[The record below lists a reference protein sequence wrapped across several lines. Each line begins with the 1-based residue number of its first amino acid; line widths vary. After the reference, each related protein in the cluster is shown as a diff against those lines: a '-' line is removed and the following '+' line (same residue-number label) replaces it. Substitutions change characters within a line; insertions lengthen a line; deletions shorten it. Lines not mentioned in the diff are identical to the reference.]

1 MSASFPAR
9 MEPVSGDG
17 EAHERKT
24 SVMRNQ
30 RSEAKCN
37 ITTIGGGTG
46 TFNVLSG
53 LGKKPH
59 LNLAAIVT
67 VADSGGSTG
76 ELRDEFGILPPG
88 DVRRAIVALSEDTEV
103 VRRLFEYRFKEGRRI
118 AGHTIG
124 NLLLTALTDIMGD
137 FERGIE
143 ELSEM
148 FSVQGKVIPVTLD
161 NVSLGV
167 TLENGE
173 QILGETDIDV
183 PKHDATVPIRDAFLL
198 GGGRLNPRA
207 REAIENSDYVI
218 VGPGDLYTSIV
229 PNLLCQGMVDAL
241 RGSDAKI
248 VYVCNIMTKRGET
261 DGFAV
266 EDFVRV
272 LEQYLGEGT
281 IDYLL
286 VNNGEL
292 RANLV
297 SKYRD
302 EGKAPVR
309 MRDRATLTQKGIR
322 VVERDFTSE
331 TDYIRHDPRKLART
345 IEDFASGWIR

>member
-1 MSASFPAR
+1 
-9 MEPVSGDG
+9 
-17 EAHERKT
+17 
-24 SVMRNQ
+24 MRQ
-30 RSEAKCN
+30 EHSEVKCN

-53 LGKKPH
+53 LGKNRR
-59 LNLAAIVT
+59 LNLTAIVT

-88 DVRRAIVALSEDTEV
+88 DVRRAIVALAEDTEV
-103 VRRLFEYRFKEGRRI
+103 VRRLFEYRFKEGKRI

-143 ELSEM
+143 ELSDM
-148 FSVQGKVIPVTLD
+148 FDVHGKVIPVTLD

-167 TLENGE
+167 TLENGA
-173 QILGETDIDV
+173 QILGEVDIDV
-183 PKHDATVPIRDAFLL
+183 PKHDPSIPIRDAFLL

-207 REAIENSDYVI
+207 KEAIENSDYVI
-218 VGPGDLYTSIV
+218 VGPGDLYTSII
-229 PNLLCQGMVDAL
+229 PNLLCKGMVEAI
-241 RGSDAKI
+241 RSSSAKI
-248 VYVCNIMTKRGET
+248 IYVCNIMTKHGET

-292 RANLV
+292 RSSLLR
-297 SKYRD
+297 KY
-302 EGKAPVR
+302 EEENKIPVR
-309 MRDRATLTQKGIR
+309 LRNRELLVQKGIK

-331 TDYIRHDPRKLART
+331 TDYIRHDPHKLSRT
-345 IEDFASGWIR
+345 IEDFASGWIK

>member
-1 MSASFPAR
+1 M
-9 MEPVSGDG
+9 
-17 EAHERKT
+17 RKE
-24 SVMRNQ
+24 Q
-30 RSEAKCN
+30 SEMKCN

-53 LGKKPH
+53 LGQDRR
-59 LNLAAIVT
+59 LNLAAIVS

-88 DVRRAIVALSEDTEV
+88 DVRRAIVALAEDTEV
-103 VRRLFEYRFKEGRRI
+103 VRRLFEYRFKEGKRI

-143 ELSEM
+143 ELSDM
-148 FSVQGKVIPVTLD
+148 FEVHGKVIPVTLD

-167 TLENGE
+167 TLENGHR
-173 QILGETDIDV
+173 ILGETDIDV
-183 PKHDATVPIRDAFLL
+183 PKHDPNIPIRDAFLL
-198 GGGRLNPRA
+198 GGGRLNSRA
-207 REAIENSDYVI
+207 KEAIDNSDYVI
-218 VGPGDLYTSIV
+218 LGPGDLYTSLI
-229 PNLLCQGMVDAL
+229 PNLLCKGMVEAI
-241 RGSDAKI
+241 RNTGAKVI
-248 VYVCNIMTKRGET
+248 YVCNIMTKHGET

-272 LEQYLGEGT
+272 IEEYLGEGV

-292 RANLV
+292 RGDLLK
-297 SKYRD
+297 KYEM
-302 EGKAPVR
+302 EGKIPVR
-309 MRDRATLTQKGIR
+309 LHDRESLIRKGIKI
-322 VVERDFTSE
+322 VERDFTSE

-345 IEDFASGWIR
+345 VEDFASGWIK

>member
-1 MSASFPAR
+1 M
-9 MEPVSGDG
+9 
-17 EAHERKT
+17 RKQ
-24 SVMRNQ
+24 N
-30 RSEAKCN
+30 SEVKCN

-53 LGKKPH
+53 LGRNRR

-88 DVRRAIVALSEDTEV
+88 DVRRAIVALAEDTEV

-124 NLLLTALTDIMGD
+124 NLLLTALTDIMGG

-148 FSVQGKVIPVTLD
+148 FDVHGKVIPVTLD

-173 QILGETDIDV
+173 RILGETDIDV
-183 PKHDATVPIRDAFLL
+183 PKHDASIPIRDAFLL
-198 GGGRLNPRA
+198 GGGCLNPRA
-207 REAIENSDYVI
+207 KEAIENSDYVI
-218 VGPGDLYTSIV
+218 VGPGDLYTSII
-229 PNLLCQGMVDAL
+229 PNLLCKGMVEVL
-241 RGSDAKI
+241 RSSTAKI
-248 VYVCNIMTKRGET
+248 IYVCNIMTKHGET

-272 LEQYLGEGT
+272 LEQYLGEGA

-292 RANLV
+292 RSDLV
-297 SKYRD
+297 KKYEE
-302 EGKAPVR
+302 EGKIPVR
-309 MRDRATLTQKGIR
+309 LRDRQSLTLKGIK

-331 TDYIRHDPRKLART
+331 TDYIRHDPHKLSRT

>member
-1 MSASFPAR
+1 
-9 MEPVSGDG
+9 
-17 EAHERKT
+17 
-24 SVMRNQ
+24 MRTQ
-30 RSEAKCN
+30 YSESKCN

-53 LGKKPH
+53 LGKNPR

-88 DVRRAIVALSEDTEV
+88 DVRRAIVALAEDTEV

-118 AGHTIG
+118 AGHTVG

-143 ELSEM
+143 ELSDM
-148 FSVQGKVIPVTLD
+148 FDVHGKVIPVTLD

-173 QILGETDIDV
+173 RILGETDIDV
-183 PKHDATVPIRDAFLL
+183 PKHDANIPIRDAFLL

-218 VGPGDLYTSIV
+218 VGPGDLYTSII
-229 PNLLCQGMVDAL
+229 PNLLCEGMVEVL
-241 RGSDAKI
+241 RATTAKI
-248 VYVCNIMTKRGET
+248 IYACNIMTKHGET

-272 LEQYLGEGT
+272 LEHYLGEGT

-292 RANLV
+292 RSNLV
-297 SKYRD
+297 KKYEE
-302 EGKAPVR
+302 EGKIPVR
-309 MRDRATLTQKGIR
+309 LRNRQVLVDKGIR
-322 VVERDFTSE
+322 IVERDFTSE

>member
-1 MSASFPAR
+1 M
-9 MEPVSGDG
+9 
-17 EAHERKT
+17 
-24 SVMRNQ
+24 
-30 RSEAKCN
+30 KCN

-53 LGKKPH
+53 LGKKRN

-88 DVRRAIVALSEDTEV
+88 DVRRAIVALADDTEV
-103 VRRLFEYRFKEGRRI
+103 VRRLFEYRFKEGRSI
-118 AGHTIG
+118 AGHTVG

-148 FSVQGKVIPVTLD
+148 FDVHGKVIPVTLD

-173 QILGETDIDV
+173 RIVGETDIDI
-183 PKHDATVPIRDAFLL
+183 PKHDATIPIREAFLL
-198 GGGRLNPRA
+198 GGGCLNPRA
-207 REAIENSDYVI
+207 REAIGNSDYVI
-218 VGPGDLYTSIV
+218 IGPGDLYTSII
-229 PNLLCQGMVDAL
+229 PNLLCSGMVEAL
-241 RGSDAKI
+241 RVTPAKVI
-248 VYVCNIMTKRGET
+248 YVCNIMTKHGET

-266 EDFVRV
+266 EDFIRV
-272 LEQYLGEGT
+272 LEQYAGPGS
-281 IDYLL
+281 IDYVL

-292 RANLV
+292 RSDLLC
-297 SKYRD
+297 KYEA
-302 EGKAPVR
+302 EGKVPVR
-309 MRDRATLTQKGIR
+309 FRDRTSLEAGGIK
-322 VVERDFTSE
+322 VVERDYISE
-331 TDYIRHDPRKLART
+331 TDYIRHNPRKLAQT
-345 IEDFASGWIR
+345 IEDFASGWIK

>member
-1 MSASFPAR
+1 M
-9 MEPVSGDG
+9 
-17 EAHERKT
+17 RK
-24 SVMRNQ
+24 RL
-30 RSEAKCN
+30 SETKCN
-37 ITTIGGGTG
+37 ITTVGGGTG

-53 LGKKPH
+53 LGRNRH

-88 DVRRAIVALSEDTEV
+88 DVRRAIVALAEDTEV

-124 NLLLTALTDIMGD
+124 NLLLTALTDIMGG

-148 FSVQGKVIPVTLD
+148 FSVRGKVIPVTLD

-173 QILGETDIDV
+173 RILGETDIDV
-183 PKHDATVPIRDAFLL
+183 PRHDANVPIRDAFLL
-198 GGGRLNPRA
+198 GGGQINPRA

-229 PNLLCQGMVDAL
+229 PNLLCEGMVEAL
-241 RGSDAKI
+241 RGSSARI
-248 VYVCNIMTKRGET
+248 IYVCNIMTKHGET

-272 LEQYLGEGT
+272 IEQYLGEGA

-292 RANLV
+292 RAHLV
-297 SKYRD
+297 RKYKK
-302 EGKAPVR
+302 EGKTPVR
-309 MRDRATLTQKGIR
+309 MRDRASLLHKGIR
-322 VVERDFTSE
+322 LVERDFTSE
-331 TDYIRHDPRKLART
+331 TDYIRHDPRKLARA

>member
-1 MSASFPAR
+1 M
-9 MEPVSGDG
+9 
-17 EAHERKT
+17 
-24 SVMRNQ
+24 
-30 RSEAKCN
+30 KCN

-53 LGKKPH
+53 LGKNRN

-88 DVRRAIVALSEDTEV
+88 DVRRAIVALSDDTDV
-103 VRRLFEYRFKEGRRI
+103 VRRLFEYRFKEGRSV

-148 FSVQGKVIPVTLD
+148 FDVHGKVIPVTLD
-161 NVSLGV
+161 NVSIGV
-167 TLENGE
+167 TLENGDR
-173 QILGETDIDV
+173 IVGETAIDI
-183 PKHDATVPIRDAFLL
+183 PKHDGNIPIRDAFLL
-198 GGGRLNPRA
+198 GGGHLNPRA

-218 VGPGDLYTSIV
+218 IGPGDLYTSLV
-229 PNLLCQGMVDAL
+229 PNLLCTGMVDAI
-241 RGSDAKI
+241 RGTDAKI
-248 VYVCNIMTKRGET
+248 IYVCNIMTKHGET
-261 DGFAV
+261 DGFCV

-272 LEQYLGEGT
+272 VEQYIGEGV
-281 IDYLL
+281 IDYVLI
-286 VNNGEL
+286 NTGEL
-292 RANLV
+292 RADLLT
-297 SKYRD
+297 KYQA

-309 MRDRATLTQKGIR
+309 LQDRAVLLKKG
-322 VVERDFTSE
+322 VKLVERDFTSE

-345 IEDFASGWIR
+345 VQDFASGWIK

>member
-1 MSASFPAR
+1 M
-9 MEPVSGDG
+9 
-17 EAHERKT
+17 RKQ
-24 SVMRNQ
+24 V
-30 RSEAKCN
+30 SEAKCN
-37 ITTIGGGTG
+37 ITTVGGGTG
-46 TFNVLSG
+46 TFHVLSG
-53 LGKKPH
+53 LGRNRK

-88 DVRRAIVALSEDTEV
+88 DVRRAIVALAEDTGM
-103 VRRLFEYRFKEGRRI
+103 VRRLFEYRFKEGRSI

-124 NLLLTALTDIMGD
+124 NLLLTALTDITGD

-148 FSVQGKVIPVTLD
+148 FSVRGKVIPVTLD

-173 QILGETDIDV
+173 KILGETAIDV
-183 PKHDATVPIRDAFLL
+183 PRHDADIPIREAYLL

-218 VGPGDLYTSIV
+218 VGPGDLYTSVV
-229 PNLLCQGMVDAL
+229 PNLLCEGMSEVL
-241 RGSDAKI
+241 RGSGAKI
-248 VYVCNIMTKRGET
+248 VYVCNIMTKHGET

-272 LEQYLGEGT
+272 VERYLGEGT

-292 RANLV
+292 RADLLR
-297 SKYRD
+297 KYER

-309 MRDRATLTQKGIR
+309 LRDRAALARRGIKI
-322 VVERDFTSE
+322 VERDFTSE
-331 TDYIRHDPRKLART
+331 TDLIRHDPRKLARA

>member
-1 MSASFPAR
+1 LNKLQAENKAM
-9 MEPVSGDG
+9 
-17 EAHERKT
+17 
-24 SVMRNQ
+24 
-30 RSEAKCN
+30 KCN

-53 LGKKPH
+53 LGKNRN

-88 DVRRAIVALSEDTEV
+88 DVRRAIVALSDDTDV
-103 VRRLFEYRFKEGRRI
+103 VRRLFEYRFKEGRSV

-148 FSVQGKVIPVTLD
+148 FDVHGKVIPVTLD
-161 NVSLGV
+161 NVSIGV
-167 TLENGE
+167 TLENGDR
-173 QILGETDIDV
+173 IVGETAIDI
-183 PKHDATVPIRDAFLL
+183 PKHDGNIPIRDAFLL
-198 GGGRLNPRA
+198 GGGHLNPRA

-218 VGPGDLYTSIV
+218 IGPGDLYTSLV
-229 PNLLCQGMVDAL
+229 PNLLCTGMVDAI
-241 RGSDAKI
+241 RGTDAKI
-248 VYVCNIMTKRGET
+248 IYVCNIMTKHGET
-261 DGFAV
+261 DGFCV

-272 LEQYLGEGT
+272 VEQYIGEGV
-281 IDYLL
+281 IDYVLI
-286 VNNGEL
+286 NTGEL
-292 RANLV
+292 RADLLT
-297 SKYRD
+297 KYQA

-309 MRDRATLTQKGIR
+309 LQDRAVLLKKG
-322 VVERDFTSE
+322 VKLVERDFTSE

-345 IEDFASGWIR
+345 VQDFASGWIK

>member
-1 MSASFPAR
+1 M
-9 MEPVSGDG
+9 
-17 EAHERKT
+17 RKQPT
-24 SVMRNQ
+24 
-30 RSEAKCN
+30 ETKCN

-53 LGKKPH
+53 LGRNRQ
-59 LNLAAIVT
+59 LNLAAIVS

-88 DVRRAIVALSEDTEV
+88 DVRRAIVALADDTEV
-103 VRRLFEYRFKEGRRI
+103 VRRLFEYRFKEGKRI
-118 AGHTIG
+118 AGHTVG
-124 NLLLTALTDIMGD
+124 NLLLTALTDIVGD

-143 ELSEM
+143 ELADM
-148 FSVQGKVIPVTLD
+148 FDVHGKVIPVTLD
-161 NVSLGV
+161 NVSLAV

-173 QILGETDIDV
+173 QIVGETHIDV
-183 PKHDATVPIRDAFLL
+183 PRHDTTIPIREAFLL

-218 VGPGDLYTSIV
+218 IGPGDLYTSII
-229 PNLLCQGMVDAL
+229 PNLLCEGMVEAL
-241 RGSDAKI
+241 RNTTARI
-248 VYVCNIMTKRGET
+248 IYVCNIMTKHGET
-261 DGFAV
+261 DGFCV

-292 RANLV
+292 RSSLLR
-297 SKYRD
+297 KYEE
-302 EGKAPVR
+302 EGKIPVR
-309 MRDRATLTQKGIR
+309 LHDRQSLVQKGIKII
-322 VVERDFTSE
+322 ERDFTSE
-331 TDYIRHDPRKLART
+331 TDYIRHDPHKLSRT